1 MDEPQ
6 VRIIEACVYADDAE
20 AVADLI
26 IDALDSAGIPWAY
39 VALSHGDVED
49 MHGRSFVP
57 TDDGVPLEVL
67 AADLEAGVIEGE
79 AGDSQPG

>member
-1 MDEPQ
+1 MTEPKA
-6 VRIIEACVYADDAE
+6 RIIEACVYADNAG

-39 VALSHGDVED
+39 VATSHGDVED

-57 TDDGVPLEVL
+57 TDDGVPLEAL
-67 AADLEAGVIEGE
+67 
-79 AGDSQPG
+79 AGDLGVDAEPV